1 MSMFLSREL
10 EQTMHVEQTKMLL
23 INMQLAWSE
32 NQIDFQ
38 TLYPCTYIS
47 PISNMDLD
55 LLLFI
60 ALFMKEYLMVC
71 GQHYAPTYSF

>member
-1 MSMFLSREL
+1 
-10 EQTMHVEQTKMLL
+10 MHVEQTKMLL
-23 INMQLAWSE
+23 INMQLARSDE

-38 TLYPCTYIS
+38 TLYPCIY
-47 PISNMDLD
+47 SNMDLD

-71 GQHYAPTYSF
+71 GPHYAPTYSF